1 MSYQVDFFA
10 NDNVQMIATY
20 VHQQTSIP
28 TSVLLAQM
36 AIATGYGTSSEWTS
50 CKNPGTKDASGNY
63 PCFSTYQAGAD
74 AYAQTWENGNYASVL
89 FAAKMNE
96 TPDAIA
102 KLIGQSTWTT
112 SHYIYKGEVGGLLTN
127 LIQTY
132 DLTKYDQAVTA
143 MSTDKANISTS
154 CCGYGDFMGYGHEVG
169 LQDGLFLYQKADKNG
184 FTIST
189 VVNEDCEVT
198 ETFILEPLDI
208 YHKETNWIGLG
219 LVAAG
224 LGFLVYGI
232 FSASSNQ

>member
-10 NDNVQMIATY
+10 NDNVQMVATY
-20 VHQQTSIP
+20 VHQQTGIP

-74 AYAQTWENGNYASVL
+74 AYAQTWKNGNYASVL

-112 SHYIYKGEVGGLLTN
+112 SHYVYEGVVGGLLIS

-132 DLTKYDQAVTA
+132 DLTKYDQAVAVKT
-143 MSTDKANISTS
+143 STTTQTTNGCSGIGTLVGSGTS
-154 CCGYGDFMGYGHEVG
+154 AG
-169 LQDGLFLYQKADKNG
+169 LQSGQYLYRTTGSNG
-184 FTIST
+184 ETVST
-189 VVNEDCEVT
+189 VVDDQCRVT
-198 ETFILEPLDI
+198 EVYITEPKQSSFL
-208 YHKETNWIGLG
+208 ETNWIGLG

-224 LGFLVYGI
+224 LGFLAYGI
-232 FSASSNQ
+232 FSAPSNQ